1 MSCNEALKRKG
12 YRLTPQ
18 RLMVLDALHS
28 MDTHISA
35 EEIYA
40 QVKARYPYANI
51 STVYRTLD
59 LLKELGL
66 VTEINQGDGRVRY
79 HPLEKGDHHHL
90 ICNKCGKILDLSAS
104 ALLPLT
110 DMLARSYNFK
120 ADVKHLAIFGIC
132 AECQKS
138 S

>member
-1 MSCNEALKRKG
+1 
-12 YRLTPQ
+12 LTPQ

-28 MDTHISA
+28 VDTHISA

-40 QVKARYPYANI
+40 QVKAKYPYGNI

-66 VTEINQGDGRVRY
+66 VTEINQGDGRIRY

-90 ICNKCGKILDLSAS
+90 ICSKCGKISDLPAA

-110 DMLARSYNFK
+110 DMLAQNYKFE
-120 ADVKHLAIFGIC
+120 ADVKHLAVFGIC
-132 AECQKS
+132 AECQK
-138 S
+138 

>member
-1 MSCNEALKRKG
+1 MSCNETLQKKG

-28 MDTHISA
+28 VDTHISA

-40 QVKARYPYANI
+40 QVKAKYPYANI

-66 VTEINQGDGRVRY
+66 VTEINQGDGRIRY
-79 HPLEKGDHHHL
+79 HPLEKGDRHHL
-90 ICNKCGKILDLSAS
+90 ICSKCGKISNLPES

-110 DMLARSYNFK
+110 EMLARNYKFK
-120 ADVKHLAIFGIC
+120 ADVKHLAVFGIC
-132 AECQKS
+132 AACQKS
-138 S
+138 N

>member
-1 MSCNEALKRKG
+1 MSCNETLRKKG

-28 MDTHISA
+28 VDTHISA

-40 QVKARYPYANI
+40 QVKAKYPYANI

-90 ICNKCGKILDLSAS
+90 ICSKCGKILDLPQSAIF
-104 ALLPLT
+104 PLT
-110 DMLARSYNFK
+110 NMLATDYKFE
-120 ADVKHLAIFGIC
+120 ADIKHLAVFGIC
-132 AECQKS
+132 KECRK
-138 S
+138 